1 MPANLTPQY
10 LKAEEEFK
18 QAQTPHQRL
27 ESLKKMYALLP
38 KHKGTEKL
46 QADLKTKISRLKEEV
61 EGEKKAAKKGV
72 SHKIPHEGA
81 GQVVI
86 MGAPNVGKSQ
96 TLARLTSAHPE
107 VAPYPFTTHAPQPGM
122 MPWHDVQV
130 QLVDT
135 PPVTADYLEG
145 YLPGMIRSADPV
157 LFVVDLSVDDGM
169 EQADEVLRHL
179 EGAKIRLVTRSAPDS
194 DNEAVVEKRTL
205 IVANKIDAPGAP
217 ARLEMLR
224 ELFGDRFEMQAI
236 SATVGTGVEEL
247 RDRVYRFLD
256 VVRIYTKT
264 PGKPA
269 DKRRPFTCPAGS
281 TVLDVARL
289 VHKEIAEGLKFARI
303 WGTGVYDGQSVGRE
317 HVVQDG
323 DLIEL
328 HV

>member
-10 LKAEEEFK
+10 HKAEEEYK
-18 QAQTPHQRL
+18 QAQTPQQKL

-46 QADLKTKISRLKEEV
+46 QADLKTKISRLKDEV

-86 MGAPNVGKSQ
+86 VGAPNVGKSQ
-96 TLARLTSAHPE
+96 ILARLTSAHPE

-122 MPWHDVQV
+122 MPWNDVQV

-135 PPVTADYLEG
+135 PPITTDYLES
-145 YLPGMIRSADPV
+145 YLPGMIRSADAA
-157 LFVVDLSVDDGM
+157 LLVVDLSVDDGV
-169 EQADEVLRHL
+169 EQADEVLSRL
-179 EGAKIRLVTRSAPDS
+179 EDAKIRLVTRAALDS
-194 DNEAVVEKRTL
+194 NNEVVVEKKTL
-205 IVANKIDAPGAP
+205 IVANKIDAPDAP
-217 ARLEMLR
+217 SRLEMLG
-224 ELFGDRFEMQAI
+224 ELFADRFEI
-236 SATVGTGVEEL
+236 VPVSATGGTGMEEL
-247 RDRVYRFLD
+247 RDRLYRFLN
-256 VVRIYTKT
+256 VARVYTKA

-269 DKRRPFTCPAGS
+269 DKQRPFTCPVGS

-289 VHKEIAEGLKFARI
+289 VHKDLAEGLKFARI

-317 HVVQDG
+317 HVVHDG

>member
-107 VAPYPFTTHAPQPGM
+107 VAPYTFTTHAPQPGM

-135 PPVTADYLEG
+135 PPITSDYLEG
-145 YLPGMIRSADPV
+145 YLPGMIRSADAALLV
-157 LFVVDLSVDDGM
+157 GDLSVDEGL
-169 EQADEVLRHL
+169 EQADELLRRL
-179 EGAKIRLVTRSAPDS
+179 AAAKIRLVTHAAPDTG
-194 DNEAVVEKRTL
+194 NEAVVEKNTL
-205 IVANKIDAPGAP
+205 LVANKLDTPDAPS
-217 ARLEMLR
+217 RLEMLR
-224 ELFGDRFEMQAI
+224 ELVGDRFEVVPV
-236 SATVGTGVEEL
+236 SATVGTGMEEL
-247 RDRVYRFLD
+247 RDRIYRFLN
-256 VVRIYTKT
+256 VVRVYSKA

-269 DKRRPFTCPAGS
+269 DMQRPFTCPAGS

-289 VHKEIAEGLKFARI
+289 VHKDIAEGLKFARL
-303 WGTGVYDGQSVGRE
+303 WGTAVYDGQSVGRE
-317 HVVQDG
+317 HVVHDG